1 MLDVIL
7 FQTFVLKQPEML
19 KVKAGGK
26 KRKKKRDREEKTQPI
41 SWTFFN
47 LGMQIADICI
57 NLERICNAVGDDP

>member
-7 FQTFVLKQPEML
+7 FQIFVQKQPEML
-19 KVKAGGK
+19 KVKAGK
-26 KRKKKRDREEKTQPI
+26 KREKKEREEKTQPI
-41 SWTFFN
+41 SWMLFN